1 MVQATTASMR
11 NLAALIVLVVLDIWG
26 DFALGLVT
34 RILLL
39 LALVCIYLFPIS
51 FVTSHRLRSFTMPF
65 FTPKIDKNRGGNL
78 EANKGTRNKVT
89 TTLAG
94 SVSFV

>member
-1 MVQATTASMR
+1 MR
-11 NLAALIVLVVLDIWG
+11 VLAYISLELDMCG
-26 DFALGLVT
+26 EAALGLLT
-34 RILLL
+34 RVVMLSLA
-39 LALVCIYLFPIS
+39 ALVCIYLFPN
-51 FVTSHRLRSFTMPF
+51 FDVTSHCRLRSFTMPF
-65 FTPKIDKNRGGNL
+65 FTPKIDKKRGGNR